1 MDFCLNVK
9 SEVCKRMTQARAKMK
24 KGCGPKRE
32 RHKKLRSLNPD
43 IDASWNVVLSA
54 DRLSHIGRGGAGA
67 ILDFAQN
74 SFGLFLL
81 SLCHSTTKTGHV
93 VWAESMRAGKKT
105 SIACSISQ
113 ICVCKQFLLHATCSG
128 MQHRCET
135 SKFEPNGSSGFRSE
149 RHTQPQLGFPPARVR

>member
-43 IDASWNVVLSA
+43 IDASRNVVLSA
-54 DRLSHIGRGGAGA
+54 DRLSHIGRGGEGA

-74 SFGLFLL
+74 SFARTIFAFTLPLNHKNAACGMGRKYASRQKDPNCLL
-81 SLCHSTTKTGHV
+81 NKPNMFWYTISSSCDMFRN
-93 VWAESMRAGKKT
+93 AAQMRDL
-105 SIACSISQ
+105 Q
-113 ICVCKQFLLHATCSG
+113 V
-128 MQHRCET
+128 R
-135 SKFEPNGSSGFRSE
+135 
-149 RHTQPQLGFPPARVR
+149 TQRVFGFPE